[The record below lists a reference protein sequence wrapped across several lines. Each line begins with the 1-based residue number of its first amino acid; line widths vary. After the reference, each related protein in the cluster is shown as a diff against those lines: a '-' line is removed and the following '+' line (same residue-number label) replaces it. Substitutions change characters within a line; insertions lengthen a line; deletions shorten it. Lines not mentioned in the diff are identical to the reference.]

1 MHGFRCHIVF
11 GALLLALLLSS
22 CGKDEPKHLSQRRFG
37 ELYAD
42 MLLADEWIA
51 LHPQT
56 RRTTDTLLVY
66 ASIFEHYGVTV
77 EDVHANLEYYLED
90 PLRYSRALEVTIKRL
105 ERHSREIKNEIDL
118 RYGLRDFV
126 NDFQKGARMDS
137 VWHFTLEDG
146 IMRPDSLTPIHIYR
160 GEL

>member
-105 ERHSREIKNEIDL
+105 ERHSREIKTRSTCATACAISSTISKTGPGWTASGTL
-118 RYGLRDFV
+118 RWKMALCVR
-126 NDFQKGARMDS
+126 
-137 VWHFTLEDG
+137 
-146 IMRPDSLTPIHIYR
+146 IP
-160 GEL
+160 